1 MTGRQLPLVLD
12 PELEALLAIYERA
25 GETPSA
31 AIKKAL
37 RLRAGAD
44 GHLNADG
51 RPKRGTG
58 RIARRQP

>member
-1 MTGRQLPLVLD
+1 MTARQVPLILD
-12 PELEALLAIYERA
+12 PELEALLAVYERA
-25 GETPSA
+25 GETPRE

-37 RLRAGAD
+37 RLRAGVD